1 MTDVYIKGGLTQENA
16 VLLLAA
22 VEELGLDPS
31 EVRTTLKGFVTSKKI
46 ADKAGVESYDP
57 DAEFNAEVAEAEKEA
72 AAKPEPT
79 DGVIGGG
86 EKPPV
91 LDDEGNL
98 VVESAE
104 PPRSGKGSG
113 VEVWREYAVSQGADE
128 DDVKDA
134 SREELIEQYGT
145 KE

>member
-1 MTDVYIKGGLTQENA
+1 MSDVYIKGGLTQENA
-16 VLLLAA
+16 ILLLAA
-22 VEELGLDPS
+22 VEELGGDPS

-57 DAEFNAEVAEAEKEA
+57 DADFNAEIAEAEKEV
-72 AAKPEPT
+72 AAKPEPE
-79 DGVIGGG
+79 DGVIAAG
-86 EKPPV
+86 EAPPV

-98 VVESAE
+98 VVESNE

-113 VEVWREYAVSQGADE
+113 VEAWRDYAKTQGAE
-128 DDVKDA
+128 DDEVKDA
-134 SREELIEQYGT
+134 SREELIEKYGN

>member
-1 MTDVYIKGGLTQENA
+1 MTDVFVKGGLTQENA
-16 VLLLAA
+16 ILLLAA
-22 VEELGLDPS
+22 VEELEQDPS
-31 EVRTTLKGFVTSKKI
+31 LVRTTLKGFVTTQEI

-57 DAEFNAEVAEAEKEA
+57 DAEFNAEIAEAEKAVE
-72 AAKPEPT
+72 AKPEPE

-86 EKPPV
+86 EAPPV

-98 VVESAE
+98 VVENSE

-113 VEVWREYAVSQGADE
+113 VEVWRQYAKAQGAE
-128 DDVKDA
+128 DDEVKDA
-134 SREELIEQYGT
+134 SREDLIEKYGT